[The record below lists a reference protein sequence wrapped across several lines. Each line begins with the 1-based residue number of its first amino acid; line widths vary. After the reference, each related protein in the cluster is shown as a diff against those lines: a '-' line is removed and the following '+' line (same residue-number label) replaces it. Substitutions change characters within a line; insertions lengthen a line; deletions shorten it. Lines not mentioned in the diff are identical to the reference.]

1 MASRTHARWDRRIA
15 VANKLIHDELIIDC
29 VGPGWQTPLNERG
42 LISLDFSLQEEL
54 HVTRGSQGQGSNSVN
69 IRQFNER
76 VILAA
81 LRRLGEASKA
91 DLARYAQLTN
101 NAAGQIVRELEQ
113 QRLVRPLGK
122 RAGSRGQPATL
133 LTLNSEGAYAIGVTI
148 GRRSLRA
155 LLVDFHGEVLERKSE
170 EVVWPLPRDA
180 IAFIERSIGEF
191 RSQISDA
198 AQKRIAGLGIAIP
211 YNMGSWQR
219 ELGIDSEAIAAWNDF
234 DLAKVLDKRV
244 NLPIFV
250 ENDGTAAAAAELF
263 RGAGRS
269 MEDFLY
275 LFIGAAIGGGV
286 VSGGDFQRGVHG
298 NAGDVGLMPVAPS
311 RLASAAPAASPY
323 DVLLSRAS
331 VTSLI
336 RHLNHN
342 GFEVETQN
350 ELEASLPDAGTVVL
364 EWIEDCADSLIG
376 PILSAVRLLDIDTV
390 VIDSDLPA
398 SLIDTLISTTADALH
413 LASPEARQP
422 PSLVQGSIGAEAA
435 AIGAA
440 ILPLHLNFSPNREV
454 LTGR

>member
-1 MASRTHARWDRRIA
+1 LWEEYQVSRGA
-15 VANKLIHDELIIDC
+15 
-29 VGPGWQTPLNERG
+29 
-42 LISLDFSLQEEL
+42 
-54 HVTRGSQGQGSNSVN
+54 QGQGSNSAN

-91 DLARYAQLTN
+91 DLARAAQLTN

-113 QRLVRPLGK
+113 QSLIRTLGK

-133 LTLNSEGAYAIGVTI
+133 LTLNSEGAYAIGITI

-155 LLVDFHGEVLERKSE
+155 LLVDFHGEVLERQSAE
-170 EVVWPLPRDA
+170 LVWPLPEQA
-180 IAFIERSIGEF
+180 VAFIEASVELF
-191 RSQISDA
+191 RSRLSGTA
-198 AQKRIAGLGIAIP
+198 RARIAGLGVAMP
-211 YNMGSWQR
+211 DNMGSWRR
-219 ELGIDSEAIAAWNDF
+219 ELGIETDAIAAWNDF
-234 DLAKVLDKRV
+234 DLGKALAKRID
-244 NLPIFV
+244 LPIFI

-263 RGAGRS
+263 RGAGRGIA
-269 MEDFLY
+269 DFLY

-286 VSGGDFQRGVHG
+286 VAGGDFQRGMHG

-311 RLASAAPAASPY
+311 RLASVAAPASHY

-331 VTSLI
+331 VSALI
-336 RHLNHN
+336 RHLNHR
-342 GFEVETQN
+342 GFAVKTQS
-350 ELEASLPDAGTVVL
+350 ELEDSLAGAEAAVA
-364 EWIEDCADSLIG
+364 EWIEDCADALVA

-390 VIDSDLPA
+390 VIDGDLPA
-398 SLIDTLISTTADALH
+398 PLMKTLIEMTAGRLRD
-413 LASPEARQP
+413 ASPEARQP
-422 PSLVQGSIGAEAA
+422 PSLVHGSIGPEAA

>member
-1 MASRTHARWDRRIA
+1 M
-15 VANKLIHDELIIDC
+15 
-29 VGPGWQTPLNERG
+29 
-42 LISLDFSLQEEL
+42 
-54 HVTRGSQGQGSNSVN
+54 TRGSSGQGSNSAH

-113 QRLVRPLGK
+113 QSLIRTLGK
-122 RAGSRGQPATL
+122 RAGGRGQPATL
-133 LTLNSEGAYAIGVTI
+133 LTLNSEGAYAIGITI

-155 LLVDFHGEVLERKSE
+155 LLVDFHGEVLDRHSQEI
-170 EVVWPLPRDA
+170 VWPLPQDA
-180 IAFIERSIGEF
+180 VAFIEASVEQF
-191 RSQISDA
+191 RTQISGTA
-198 AQKRIAGLGIAIP
+198 RQRIAGLGIAMP

-219 ELGIDSEAIAAWNDF
+219 ELGINSEAVAAWNQF
-234 DLAKVLDKRV
+234 DLAKALEKRV
-244 NLPIFV
+244 DMPIFV

-269 MEDFLY
+269 TEDFLY

-286 VSGGDFQRGVHG
+286 VAGGDFQRGMHG

-311 RLASAAPAASPY
+311 RLASASQPGSPY

-336 RHLNHN
+336 RHLNHA
-342 GFEVETQN
+342 GFDVKTQN
-350 ELEASLPDAGTVVL
+350 ELEAALPGAEAAVA
-364 EWIEDCADSLIG
+364 EWIEDCADALVA
-376 PILSAVRLLDIDTV
+376 PVLSAVRLLDIDTV
-390 VIDSDLPA
+390 VIDSDLPFA
-398 SLIDTLISTTADALH
+398 LVETLIKATTDALRR
-413 LASPEARQP
+413 ASPEARQP
-422 PSLVQGSIGAEAA
+422 PTLIHGSIGPEAA

>member
-1 MASRTHARWDRRIA
+1 MASNGHARRDRRA
-15 VANKLIHDELIIDC
+15 ATNKLIHDELIIDG
-29 VGPGWQTPLNERG
+29 VGPGWHTPLNERG
-42 LISLDFSLQEEL
+42 GIGLDFLLREEL

-113 QRLVRPLGK
+113 QSLIRPLGK
-122 RAGSRGQPATL
+122 RSGSRGQPATL
-133 LTLNSEGAYAIGVTI
+133 LALNSQGAYAIGVTI

-155 LLVDFHGEVLERKSE
+155 LLVDFHGEVLGRHSE
-170 EVVWPLPRDA
+170 EVVWPLPQDA
-180 IAFIERSIGEF
+180 VAFIERSIDAF
-191 RSQISDA
+191 RLQISDA
-198 AQKRIAGLGIAIP
+198 AQRRIAGLGIAIP
-211 YNMGSWQR
+211 YNMSSWQR
-219 ELGIDSEAIAAWNDF
+219 ELGNNSEAMAVWNDF

-286 VSGGDFQRGVHG
+286 VSGGDFQRGMHG

-311 RLASAAPAASPY
+311 RLASASRPASPY

-342 GFEVETQN
+342 GFEVKTQN
-350 ELEASLPDAGTVVL
+350 ELEAALPHAGAVVS
-364 EWIEDCADSLIG
+364 EWIEDCADSLIA

-398 SLIDTLISTTADALH
+398 PLIETLIRTTADALR